1 VQSLAAKLDRLV
13 ALQRAAPKKRWRGY
27 EEFRKILGPEQ
38 LAVVDDDAALIAV
51 CKGRRAGGT
60 TAFIGKTL
68 RTFDRW
74 SYGRVLY
81 FAPSDEQ
88 GVDILWEDLQQYN
101 RDFDL
106 QLEPHWSDR
115 YWSLGA
121 RRLDIIG
128 FHGRDDVDRVRGQKA
143 RLVGI
148 DEAQLGPDWFE
159 RKVKESIM
167 PTTLDYLGQ
176 VVAMGTPSEV
186 AAGFFFDAFHAPDGW
201 SNDHT
206 WTCAQNPF
214 FLRQGRDPLREAR
227 ERFNLSE
234 NSVTY
239 RREWLALWEVD
250 PDALVYYVP
259 DAAVRTVGKAQA
271 WWGNV
276 IGLDLGWK
284 DHDAIGI
291 VGVEAL
297 RQWSHL
303 RHMETKGQQTNHELF
318 RRITVL
324 AEKFPGPN
332 GGKPAVVYD
341 PAGHATR
348 KTIETFRIDAPQIV
362 WVQADKQRKVEFI
375 DWLNN
380 DLREGT
386 TTVETDCSMVKEAL
400 RLRWKRPGKVAED
413 ADHSDQGDAWLY
425 AWRHSRDYLR
435 KLSKKAK
442 GEYDP
447 FDEHMRK
454 VAKPD
459 GRNGYFADR
468 LRGLK

>member
-1 VQSLAAKLDRLV
+1 MQTLEAKLDRLV
-13 ALQRAAPKKRWRGY
+13 ALQRAAPKQRWGGY
-27 EEFRKILGPEQ
+27 ARFREILGPEQ

-60 TAFIGKTL
+60 TAFIGKVL

-81 FAPSDEQ
+81 FAPTDEQ
-88 GVDILWEDLQQYN
+88 GVDILWEDLRQYN

-106 QLEPHWSDR
+106 QLEEHWSDR
-115 YWSLGA
+115 YWSLGS
-121 RRLDIIG
+121 RRIDIIG
-128 FHGRDDVDRVRGQKA
+128 FHSRDDVDRVRGQKA

-148 DEAQLGPDWFE
+148 DEAQLAPDWFAK
-159 RKVKESIM
+159 KVDESIM

-186 AAGFFFDAFHAPDGW
+186 AAGFFFDAFHAPGGW
-201 SNDHT
+201 SNDHH
-206 WTCAQNPF
+206 WTCMQNPF

-234 NSVTY
+234 ASVAY

-250 PDALVYYVP
+250 PDALVYYIP
-259 DAAVRTVGKAQA
+259 PAAVVTAPADQQ
-271 WWGNV
+271 WYGNV
-276 IGLDLGWK
+276 LGLDFGWR
-284 DHDAIGI
+284 DHDAISAI
-291 VGVEAL
+291 GVEKL
-297 RQWSHL
+297 RQRSHL

-318 RRITVL
+318 RRIMVL

-332 GGKPAVVYD
+332 GTPIVVYD

-348 KTIETFRIDAPQIV
+348 KTIETFRVDAPKIH

-425 AWRHSRDYLR
+425 GWRHARDFLR
-435 KLSKKAK
+435 KLPKKDKAP
-442 GEYDP
+442 YDP
-447 FDEHMRK
+447 FDEHLK
-454 VAKPD
+454 NIAKPD
-459 GRNGYFADR
+459 GREGYFAER
-468 LRGLK
+468 LRGLQ